1 MAHNEQL
8 AARVREM
15 LSAADINDIVEKKM
29 FGGLCFMVRG
39 KMCVVVRSDS
49 LLLRLDPDEFE
60 KAVSEKT
67 LDPML
72 HIGRTMTG
80 FGYVSEERLKTKRQL
95 HRWIALALQCN
106 EQAPPAKKK
115 RG

>member
-1 MAHNEQL
+1 MAYNEQL

-15 LSAADINDIVEKKM
+15 LTAFNINDIVEKKM

-49 LLLRLDPDEFE
+49 LLLRLAPDEFQ
-60 KAVSEKT
+60 KAVNEKT

-72 HIGRTMTG
+72 RIGRTMTG

-95 HRWIALALQCN
+95 HHGVDLALQCN
-106 EQAPPAKKK
+106 KQLPAPKKK
-115 RG
+115 RR